1 MRSNM
6 NYYLAS
12 LRFSQMENSVPLRD
26 KLQYLDEY
34 IKTGSFE
41 KAWAAV
47 SSISANG
54 IYLGSSYDLFEKMAV
69 NINKLT
75 EEQRK
80 EYMYGMYYC
89 LNERKK
95 TPFLIGELNKN
106 IIGLESLYVKS
117 FKERDND
124 LSKFMSSIREET
136 SLSKNI
142 SHAIRILNFDKKS
155 LNNYLMTCTD
165 VDYDNSVFLK
175 YLINNIDYKELKEI
189 IFKNNFNLNA
199 IGLINTK
206 TNLGFTKE
214 YFKNLKSPLFNND
227 HGHDFIVSFVH
238 LTPLVNWSVE
248 DFSDFL
254 VEFKDKID
262 LNSHFV
268 GTYYDNGFVKRNF
281 NFIKILKNSSY
292 SKYDTL
298 NIINLILENYQISND
313 MIKSISEYIFN
324 ADTIFK
330 YSSHQIYDSFDKLL
344 NNLEI
349 FNNDFIVE
357 NILNVG
363 INSYSN
369 NANIITNPI
378 LGLLKKFVDKNNTNN
393 FDMWIKYAQSSNMK
407 HDKAITN
414 LFLEYYK
421 DYIPQWTQHNS
432 DKLSKSMR
440 EVLEMNGINL
450 PKKVSFL
457 NKWFGKPLS
466 SPEIEKIDIT
476 IDKPII
482 SKDIKDV
489 EVISLVDEKLLAQ
502 VMDQDIHKY
511 VSAIKLNYE
520 QFHLLLNEQTKSDN
534 SYYMNTSMPKLLN
547 NIIENYIHFVS
558 LDEKE
563 AKENIIIHL
572 KLLHKKTIDVLNS
585 AIKEE
590 TENLARN
597 DRVLGRIIKKM

>member
-54 IYLGSSYDLFEKMAV
+54 IYSGSSYDLFEKMAV

-106 IIGLESLYVKS
+106 IFGLESLYVES

-124 LSKFMSSIREET
+124 LSKFMNSIREET

-175 YLINNIDYKELKEI
+175 YLINNTDYKELKEI
-189 IFKNNFNLNA
+189 ILKNNFNLNA
-199 IGLINTK
+199 IALINSK
-206 TNLGFTKE
+206 SNPGFTKE
-214 YFKNLKSPLFNND
+214 YFKNLKSPLFNN
-227 HGHDFIVSFVH
+227 HHAHDFVVSFVH
-238 LTPLVNWSVE
+238 LTPFANWSVE

-254 VEFKDKID
+254 VVFKDKVD

-268 GTYYDNGFVKRNF
+268 GTYYNNGFIKRNC
-281 NFIKILKNSSY
+281 NFIRLLKNSSY
-292 SKYDTL
+292 STYDTL

-330 YSSHQIYDSFDKLL
+330 YSSHQIYDNFDKLL
-344 NNLEI
+344 KNLEI
-349 FNNDFIVE
+349 FNNDFIID

-363 INSYSN
+363 INSYSS

-378 LGLLKKFVDKNNTNN
+378 FGLLKKFLDKNNRNN
-393 FDMWIKYAQSSNMK
+393 FDMWIKYAQNSNMK
-407 HDKAITN
+407 HDKAITS
-414 LFLEYYK
+414 LFLESYK
-421 DYIPQWTQHNS
+421 DYIPQWTQKNS

-440 EVLEMNGINL
+440 EVLEMNGITL

-457 NKWFGKPLS
+457 NKWLGKNQS
-466 SPEIEKIDIT
+466 SSDVEKINIT
-476 IDKPII
+476 SLFHNVK
-482 SKDIKDV
+482 KIK
-489 EVISLVDEKLLAQ
+489 
-502 VMDQDIHKY
+502 
-511 VSAIKLNYE
+511 
-520 QFHLLLNEQTKSDN
+520 
-534 SYYMNTSMPKLLN
+534 
-547 NIIENYIHFVS
+547 
-558 LDEKE
+558 
-563 AKENIIIHL
+563 
-572 KLLHKKTIDVLNS
+572 
-585 AIKEE
+585 
-590 TENLARN
+590 
-597 DRVLGRIIKKM
+597 